1 MNNYKIRID
10 EDALQD
16 IQNATIWYNKQLE
29 GLGSKFQ
36 KQIKSQ
42 INALKKDATIYAI
55 RYDNVR
61 CMNIKK
67 FPFMV
72 HYSIS
77 TNLLLV
83 EVFAITHTSR
93 NPEIWDERKKSKF

>member
-1 MNNYKIRID
+1 MNSYNIRID

-29 GLGSKFQ
+29 GLGFKFQ

-42 INALKKDATIYAI
+42 INALKKDATIYVV
-55 RYDNVR
+55 RYYNVR

-72 HYSIS
+72 HYSIN
-77 TNLLLV
+77 TDLLLV
-83 EVFAITHTSR
+83 EVFAVTHTSR
-93 NPEIWDERKKSKF
+93 NPTIWNERIKK